1 MYTVKTLNQISP
13 AGLRSF
19 DPAHFVLDDGAERP
33 DALLCRS
40 ADLHQYPFDPCLAA
54 IGRAGAGVNN
64 IPVEECS
71 RRGIAVFNTPGANAG
86 AVKEMVLCALLLASR
101 KIPAALAWV
110 QGLKGETDLQKRVE
124 AGKKAFI
131 GPELGGKTLGV
142 IGMGAI
148 GIQVANTARHLGMEV
163 IGYDPY
169 MSVEAAWKVSRQI
182 AHAVSL
188 EEVYQKSDYITLHV
202 PYTADTK
209 GMVDAAAL
217 EQMKDGVR
225 LLNFARGE
233 LVETPALLAAV
244 EGGKVACYVTDFA
257 QEELLGVEGVV
268 VLPHLGAS
276 TPESEDNC
284 AVMAARELMDY
295 LENGNIK
302 NAVNLPTCRMARS
315 GRVRVCVIHRNIPA
329 MITQISSALSG
340 AGLNIENLVNK
351 SRGEYAYTM
360 LDLAD
365 ELLEPVEGEIRAIE
379 GVVRVR
385 VLPRCK

>member
-1 MYTVKTLNQISP
+1 MYTVKTLNQISL
-13 AGLRSF
+13 AGLRAF
-19 DPAHFVLDDGAERP
+19 DPDRFVLDDGAERP

-110 QGLKGETDLQKRVE
+110 QGLKGEADLQKRVE

-182 AHAVSL
+182 AHAASL

-217 EQMKDGVR
+217 AQMKDGVR

-233 LVETPALLAAV
+233 LVEAPALLAAV

-315 GRVRVCVIHRNIPA
+315 GRARVCVIHRNIPA

-365 ELLEPVEGEIRAIE
+365 ELPEPVEGAIRAIE

-385 VLPRCK
+385 VLSRCE

>member
-13 AGLRSF
+13 AGRQAF
-19 DPAHFVLDDGAERP
+19 DPARFTLDDAASAP

-40 ADLHQYPFDPCLAA
+40 ADLHQYPFGPQLAA

-64 IPVEECS
+64 IPVEACS
-71 RRGIAVFNTPGANAG
+71 RQGIAVFNTPGANAG

-110 QGLKGETDLQKRVE
+110 QGLKGQPDLQKQVE

-131 GPELGGKTLGV
+131 GPELCGKTLGV

-163 IGYDPY
+163 IGYNPY
-169 MSVEAAWKVSRQI
+169 MSVDAAWKVSRQI
-182 AHAVSL
+182 AHAASL
-188 EEVYQKSDYITLHV
+188 AEVYQKSDYLTLHV
-202 PYTADTK
+202 PYTPATK
-209 GMVDAAAL
+209 GMIDAAAL
-217 EQMKDGVR
+217 AQMKDGVR

-233 LVETPALLAAV
+233 LVDTPALLAAIDT
-244 EGGKVACYVTDFA
+244 GKAACYVTDFA
-257 QEELLGVEGVV
+257 QEELLGVAGVV

-284 AVMAARELMDY
+284 AVMAAKELMDY

-302 NAVNLPTCRMARS
+302 NAVNLPACRMARS
-315 GRVRVCVIHRNIPA
+315 GKTRVCVIHQNIPA

-365 ELLEPVEGEIRAIE
+365 ELPAAVAAAIGAIA
-379 GVVRVR
+379 GVIRVR
-385 VLPRCK
+385 VLAQ